1 MIALQC
7 ILAWDIYLI
16 LLSED
21 LKDISPEKF
30 VKMAKE
36 HKWKLKGKRFQ
47 R

>member
-1 MIALQC
+1 MFRN
-7 ILAWDIYLI
+7 
-16 LLSED
+16 ED
-21 LKDISPEKF
+21 LIPEKF